1 MKRTVALLMLML
13 MLSGCAIS
21 GSKIKDPITFHYLH
35 VQSDDQ
41 AYDAYFAEGIMGT
54 ETREAA
60 GRRDDLN
67 YLLTVYFRGPLDPEL
82 ASPFPMGCRILEILQ
97 QDGLLTL
104 QLNPILAEMSDME
117 ITVACACLAQTCM
130 DLTDADAVQIESRNL
145 EGKLLFS
152 RTFTQDNLFLNDNYT
167 QPVETT
173 EPTQ

>member
-1 MKRTVALLMLML
+1 MKRAIALLLLML

-21 GSKIKDPITFHYLH
+21 GSKIKDPVTFHYLH
-35 VQSDDQ
+35 VQSDEQ
-41 AYDAYFAEGIMGT
+41 AYDAYFADGIMGT

-60 GRRDDLN
+60 GRQNDLN

-82 ASPFPMGCRILEILQ
+82 VSPFPMGCRILELQ
-97 QDGLLTL
+97 QKDGLLTL

-117 ITVACACLAQTCM
+117 ITVACACLAKTCM
-130 DLTDADAVQIESRNL
+130 NLTDADTVQIESRNL
-145 EGKLLFS
+145 EGKLLFT

-173 EPTQ
+173 ETTQ